1 MLDFFEWH
9 SFSPYQ
15 RFAKDINAG
24 VELNRKRIEA
34 HIAISKSIEKAQ
46 NIPLTTMEQYW
57 NRYLRR
63 SIKLMLRDSVKSK
76 IQLLIQPNQKKKRP
90 RSRD

>member
-46 NIPLTTMEQYW
+46 NIPLTTMEQY
-57 NRYLRR
+57 
-63 SIKLMLRDSVKSK
+63 
-76 IQLLIQPNQKKKRP
+76 
-90 RSRD
+90 